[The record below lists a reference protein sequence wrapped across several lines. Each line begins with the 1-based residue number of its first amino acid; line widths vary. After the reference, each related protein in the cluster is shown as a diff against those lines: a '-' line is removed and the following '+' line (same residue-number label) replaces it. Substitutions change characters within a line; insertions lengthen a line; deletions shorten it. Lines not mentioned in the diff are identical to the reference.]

1 MNSVL
6 IRSQNKADIA
16 LLISLAKK
24 LGMNT
29 KSLTKGEVED
39 WQLAQ
44 KIESGMKTQSVSRDA
59 ILKELSK

>member
-6 IRSQNKADIA
+6 IRSQNKADMA
-16 LLISLAKK
+16 LLISLAQK

-29 KSLTKGEVED
+29 KSLTKAEIED
-39 WQLAQ
+39 WHLAQ
-44 KIESGMKTQSVSRDA
+44 KIESGMKTKSVSRDA